1 MVSTTRQFPVCFLIK
16 AHQTQK
22 PRLFSSAS
30 LVPRPRPQLSSLA
43 VRITVIRTASDE
55 RPGNEATVLPALH
68 ALGMLK
74 LMLDLLAFLFSICC
88 LLRNV
93 ETAMSSASAEVCGI
107 HETAHQHGV
116 HNQAPTSNAGDHS
129 TRDEIQCQQLVPY
142 EPVRFLP
149 FQDPKREFV
158 FASKKWV
165 ILQQWNEIGLAA
177 VVWEAVR
184 ICMTLIFLIVHLI
197 PAFLSVCLLH
207 SITRSLV

>member
-1 MVSTTRQFPVCFLIK
+1 
-16 AHQTQK
+16 
-22 PRLFSSAS
+22 
-30 LVPRPRPQLSSLA
+30 
-43 VRITVIRTASDE
+43 
-55 RPGNEATVLPALH
+55 
-68 ALGMLK
+68 
-74 LMLDLLAFLFSICC
+74 
-88 LLRNV
+88 
-93 ETAMSSASAEVCGI
+93 MSSASAEVCGI